1 MGKLSKLWI
10 VTAVIAASLAIGFGV
25 LAWLLYLR
33 TERGVVE
40 AHRRDQQLLARLA
53 ATAFQQR
60 LDAHR
65 HGVESLAGALA
76 GQREERFSQTL
87 ASLPLPEGATRVMLL
102 RANTLEVQPPADDLA
117 ALKAT
122 ALPWLGQTRP
132 VVTDPVALD
141 SAAREIIVLVPGV
154 SSESTLQ
161 VGAAFPFRPL
171 FAEAFPDGVSTHLSL
186 SLLNEQGLV
195 LVNTRHPE
203 MAGRRLPPPGGQ
215 CLPCH
220 TGFALEHGMM
230 RGEEGNGQLQVQG
243 SPLALLVFTP
253 VTVPGR
259 RWSLALSEPYSAITA
274 DTRQGFR
281 AISLLLGFS
290 LLVGVLATVVTAQY
304 HAQRRRAEE
313 RARLAER
320 RARME
325 RQLLQNQQLAAIGR
339 MTSQIAH
346 EINTPLAAL
355 GLNVSY
361 LQAEVT
367 RRLGGDSPEIEE
379 VSQAIAGEIARLKR
393 VVGDYLRV
401 ARLPQAV
408 PVEASLREALESYL
422 DFIQPEA
429 QARGVRL
436 EVDLGSGPAIVLLDA
451 DLFRQAFLNLVQ
463 NSLEAM
469 TAGGTL
475 RVTLAAESGE
485 QLVCVADTGPGI
497 PPEALPYIFEPF
509 FTTKKEGTGLGL
521 AHARRV
527 IEQHNGS
534 IDCRSAPGQ
543 GTLFRVRLPALAP
556 APRAGERM
564 VHHDN
569 V

>member
-1 MGKLSKLWI
+1 
-10 VTAVIAASLAIGFGV
+10 
-25 LAWLLYLR
+25 
-33 TERGVVE
+33 
-40 AHRRDQQLLARLA
+40 
-53 ATAFQQR
+53 
-60 LDAHR
+60 
-65 HGVESLAGALA
+65 
-76 GQREERFSQTL
+76 
-87 ASLPLPEGATRVMLL
+87 
-102 RANTLEVQPPADDLA
+102 
-117 ALKAT
+117 
-122 ALPWLGQTRP
+122 P

-141 SAAREIIVLVPGV
+141 SAAREIIVLVPIVLSGKLTV
-154 SSESTLQ
+154 Q

-171 FAEAFPDGVSTHLSL
+171 FAEAFPEGVSTHLSL

-220 TGFALEHGMM
+220 TGFALEHRMM

-259 RWSLALSEPYSAITA
+259 RWSLAFSEPYSAITA

-313 RARLAER
+313 RARLTER

-393 VVGDYLRV
+393 VVSDYLRF

-408 PVEASLREALESYL
+408 PVEASLREALEGYL

-436 EVDLGSGPAIVLLDA
+436 EVDLGSDPAIVLLDA

-469 TAGGTL
+469 TADGHL
-475 RVTLAAESGE
+475 RVTLAAEGGE
-485 QLVCVADTGPGI
+485 QVVCVADTGPGI
-497 PPEALPYIFEPF
+497 APEALPHIFEPF

-534 IDCRSAPGQ
+534 IECQSAPGQ
-543 GTLFRVRLPALAP
+543 GTLFTIRLPALAP

-564 VHHDN
+564 VLHDN
-569 V
+569 L